1 MSFFELT
8 TAATMLAKAKREL
21 ARLES
26 EESIDHAYNFFTTAY
41 HVTDYLKP
49 DLSVADH
56 KALVTEPAIQLCAD
70 VCNKAKHMT
79 LTRGRP
85 DLMTYSDSGAIGGG
99 AINSVAINAS
109 GERWVQWPD
118 GTRLELVQFAKSVIA
133 RYEQFFAA
141 HGITS
146 EA

>member
-1 MSFFELT
+1 MGFFELT
-8 TAATMLAKAKREL
+8 TAGAMLAKAKREL
-21 ARLES
+21 VRLEC

-49 DLSVADH
+49 VLSAADH
-56 KALVTEPAIQLCAD
+56 RALVTEPAIHLCAD

-79 LTRGRP
+79 LTRSRSDP
-85 DLMTYSDSGAIGGG
+85 LTHSDSGAIGGA

-109 GERWVQWPD
+109 GERWVRWAD
-118 GTRLELVQFAKSVIA
+118 GTQLELVQFAKFIIA
-133 RYEQFFAA
+133 WFEQFFAA